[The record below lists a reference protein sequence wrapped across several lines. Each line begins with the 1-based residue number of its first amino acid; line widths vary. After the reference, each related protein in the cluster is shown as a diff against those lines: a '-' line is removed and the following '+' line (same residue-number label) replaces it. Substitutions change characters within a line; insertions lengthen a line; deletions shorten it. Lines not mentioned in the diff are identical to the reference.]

1 MTTPLHHLTI
11 DEAQRRIAA
20 GTLSPV
26 ELTRALVERIAAV
39 DGAIDSYVTPTPDAA
54 LAEAEAAT
62 AEIAAGRRLGPLHG
76 IPLGIKDIYATAGVR
91 TTCHSHL
98 LADHV
103 PAEDSVP
110 VARLRAAGAVILGK
124 LATHEFAF
132 GGPDW
137 TLPFPPARNPWNR
150 EHFTGG
156 SSSGSGAAV
165 AAGLCLGALGSDT
178 AGSIRMPAA
187 FCGIAGIKPTYGRV
201 SRRGVAPLAFSLDHA
216 GPMCWTSRDAALVL
230 QAIAGHDPRDPA
242 SAAVPVPDYA
252 AALSGDVSG
261 LRMGVIRHFYETDDR
276 ADDEVLAAMDAGFDV
291 LRGMGAVVEDVQLS
305 PAQDYSAC
313 CNIIMLSEAF
323 AVHEADLRRRPEKFG
338 WILRD
343 RMILAS
349 QLTAADYVQATRVR
363 RQLAAE
369 MEAALQRYDVLLTAG
384 LWTPA
389 PRIDQVAPY
398 YLFRRPLLTAPC
410 DVTGLPAL
418 SVCNGFSAGG
428 LPLAMQVVGRRFDE
442 ATVLRVGDAYE
453 RATPWRGRR
462 PNL

>member
-1 MTTPLHHLTI
+1 MTDALHFLTI
-11 DEAQRRIAA
+11 DEASRRI
-20 GTLSPV
+20 GDGSLSPV
-26 ELTRALVERIAAV
+26 DLVQAVADRIAAV
-39 DGAIDSYVTPTPDAA
+39 DPAINSYVTPTIDAA
-54 LAEAEAAT
+54 LADARTAA
-62 AEIAAGRRLGPLHG
+62 AEIAAGRRIGPLHG
-76 IPLGIKDIYATAGVR
+76 IPVGIKDIFATKGVR
-91 TTCHSHL
+91 TTAHSHI
-98 LADHV
+98 LADNV
-103 PAEDSVP
+103 PDEDCVA
-110 VARLRAAGAVILGK
+110 VARLKAAGAVVMGK

-150 EHFTGG
+150 DHFTGG
-156 SSSGSGAAV
+156 SSSGSGASV
-165 AAGLCLGALGSDT
+165 AAGLCLGAMGSDT

-187 FCGIAGIKPTYGRV
+187 FCGIAGIKPSYGRV

-216 GPMCWTSRDAALVL
+216 GPMTWTSRDAALML
-230 QAIAGHDPRDPA
+230 QAIAGHDARDTA
-242 SAAVPVPDYA
+242 SADVPVPDYA
-252 AALSGDVSG
+252 AALTGSVSG
-261 LRMGVIRHFYETDDR
+261 LRIGVVRHFYEEDDR
-276 ADDEVLAAMDAGFDV
+276 ADAEVLTAMDAGYDV
-291 LRGMGAVVEDVQLS
+291 LRGLGATVEDVRLS

-313 CNIIMLSEAF
+313 CNVIMLSEAF
-323 AVHEADLRRRPEKFG
+323 AIHESDLRTRPEKFG

-349 QLTAADYVQATRVR
+349 LLTAGDYVQATRAR

-369 MEAALQRYDVLLTAG
+369 MEAALERYDVLVTAG
-384 LWTPA
+384 AWTPA
-389 PRIDQVAPY
+389 PRIDAISPY

-418 SVCNGFSAGG
+418 SVCNGFSASG
-428 LPLAMQVVGRRFDE
+428 LPLAMQVLGRRFDE